1 MSMLSFTISLF
12 TIIFWV
18 IRVAVAFTAS
28 MNIEFLLTPLNLQ
41 TEIILIFITLIS
53 ILLIFRRSIIGA
65 LIYLISY
72 WGYFG
77 IHIYNILMGAETIV
91 LKDNINIIVSIL
103 GILLPF
109 IVFVNIGFSQSS
121 KETNNKIKKTD
132 WYYQNDKFDRQYDER
147 ADKNQYK
154 F

>member
-1 MSMLSFTISLF
+1 MSMLSFTMSLF
-12 TIIFWV
+12 TIIFWL
-18 IRVAVAFTAS
+18 IRVVVAFTAS

-41 TEIILIFITLIS
+41 TEIILTFITLIS
-53 ILLIFRRSIIGA
+53 IILIFKRSMIGA
-65 LIYLISY
+65 LIYLISH

-77 IHIYNILMGAETIV
+77 IHIYNILMRTETIV
-91 LKDNINIIVSIL
+91 LKDNINIMVSAL

-109 IVFVNIGFSQSS
+109 IVFIDIGLGQSS
-121 KETNNKIKKTD
+121 KKTSNKTKKTD